1 MQQPDLKQ
9 NINSATSLT
18 VLIPY
23 LSITKMLESIT
34 GPKNIS
40 GKLTDNRPMF
50 FLNRP
55 MGSGK

>member
-23 LSITKMLESIT
+23 LSIT

>member
-34 GPKNIS
+34 GPKTFQEN
-40 GKLTDNRPMF
+40 
-50 FLNRP
+50 
-55 MGSGK
+55 